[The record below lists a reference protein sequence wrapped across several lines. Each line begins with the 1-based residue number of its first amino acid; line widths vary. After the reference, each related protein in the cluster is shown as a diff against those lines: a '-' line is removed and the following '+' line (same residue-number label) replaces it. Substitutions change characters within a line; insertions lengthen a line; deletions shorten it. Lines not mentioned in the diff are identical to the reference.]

1 MGGVIRAGRRRQV
14 RFYGLLI
21 LGCLAL
27 LACTDPEGRSL
38 QTLAL
43 DAGCDVR
50 AACVG
55 RAGNLRVSVRMA
67 PHRSALIPF
76 NVALSS
82 DADLES
88 VIVSLEMQGMDMG
101 QNRYRLLKVDGG
113 SWQADITLPVCA
125 SGRSDWVAVFE
136 LQADGRRYRLEV
148 PFTLGE

>member
-1 MGGVIRAGRRRQV
+1 MGGVIRAGQSRQV

-27 LACTDPEGRSL
+27 VACTDPEDRSL

-55 RAGNLRVSVRMA
+55 RAGDLRVSVRMA
-67 PHRSALIPF
+67 PHRSALKPF
-76 NVALSS
+76 NVTLSS
-82 DADLES
+82 DARFES

-101 QNRYRLLKVDGG
+101 QNRYRLLKADDGR
-113 SWQADITLPVCA
+113 WQADITLPVCT

-136 LQADGRRYRLEV
+136 LQAAGRRYRLDV
-148 PFTLGE
+148 PFSLGD